1 MPPSRNATAT
11 TNSANMQ
18 DLERSKLL
26 HGSTWHE
33 AQHQDSF
40 ISKLTSKNRK
50 YLPEIVN
57 EYMKNWKTNPSP
69 GQEADMDLVQNGPDI
84 TNLYFELSTD
94 FYEYAWG
101 TSWHF
106 CRFYHGESV
115 PQAMAR
121 YEHYLAARAG
131 INAGDRVLDIG
142 CGVGGP
148 AREVAHFTGAHITG
162 LNINDYQITRA
173 RRYAV
178 VHGLQDKQDFVKGDF
193 MDMPFESNTFDTCC
207 DFEATPHAPS
217 LKGVYAEVFRVL
229 KPGGVFACYE
239 WVLTDKYDPS
249 NPEHQRIAKGIKL
262 GCSLVNL
269 ATRQECLDALESAGF
284 EILEQEDRAI
294 NDDTIP
300 WYYPLSGE
308 LRYATTSWD
317 YFTIFRSSTY
327 GRLMTNTMC
336 AALEK
341 VGLIASGSAQVAKFL
356 DIGATSLAESGK
368 LGIFTP
374 MFFTVARKPGD
385 PSRTDGARS

>member
-1 MPPSRNATAT
+1 
-11 TNSANMQ
+11 
-18 DLERSKLL
+18 
-26 HGSTWHE
+26 
-33 AQHQDSF
+33 
-40 ISKLTSKNRK
+40 
-50 YLPEIVN
+50 
-57 EYMKNWKTNPSP
+57 
-69 GQEADMDLVQNGPDI
+69 
-84 TNLYFELSTD
+84 
-94 FYEYAWG
+94 
-101 TSWHF
+101 
-106 CRFYHGESV
+106 
-115 PQAMAR
+115 
-121 YEHYLAARAG
+121 
-131 INAGDRVLDIG
+131 
-142 CGVGGP
+142 
-148 AREVAHFTGAHITG
+148 
-162 LNINDYQITRA
+162 
-173 RRYAV
+173 
-178 VHGLQDKQDFVKGDF
+178 
-193 MDMPFESNTFDTCC
+193 
-207 DFEATPHAPS
+207 ATPHAPS